1 MGQTLRLKPRFNTVL
16 LHFFFKLLC
25 ISVVQANYCTGD
37 HSNLKKSWEGTVL
50 KQGFNL
56 NVCPILEE
64 SPCNLSRASKH
75 LLFTIYQNTSY
86 YKCIWQQR
94 RRFYYIGITK
104 HLTKSLSAIVALEM
118 RGCLYVNF
126 LTAAECRIFLLKL
139 WPPKQN
145 RIFKKIWPWP
155 NYTASGRPLAPR
167 KEVLRQKT
175 LSR

>member
-1 MGQTLRLKPRFNTVL
+1 MIKY
-16 LHFFFKLLC
+16 LH
-25 ISVVQANYCTGD
+25 
-37 HSNLKKSWEGTVL
+37 
-50 KQGFNL
+50 
-56 NVCPILEE
+56 
-64 SPCNLSRASKH
+64 
-75 LLFTIYQNTSY
+75 FTIYQNTSY

-145 RIFKKIWPWP
+145 RIFKKIWLRP
-155 NYTASGRPLAPR
+155 NHTASGRPLTIT
-167 KEVLRQKT
+167 EDDESNCVNLSFNSSCFLTNIGVLG
-175 LSR
+175 

>member
-1 MGQTLRLKPRFNTVL
+1 MSDFQNSSLIRKLKKNLINQYYGRTLAHPTSY
-16 LHFFFKLLC
+16 HF
-25 ISVVQANYCTGD
+25 
-37 HSNLKKSWEGTVL
+37 SNLWRS
-50 KQGFNL
+50 
-56 NVCPILEE
+56 IYD
-64 SPCNLSRASKH
+64 LSHVSKH

-118 RGCLYVNF
+118 TGCLYVNF
-126 LTAAECRIFLLKL
+126 LTASLCKTYFSATAECQIFLLKL

-155 NYTASGRPLAPR
+155 NYTASGRPLVR
-167 KEVLRQKT
+167 LH
-175 LSR
+175 